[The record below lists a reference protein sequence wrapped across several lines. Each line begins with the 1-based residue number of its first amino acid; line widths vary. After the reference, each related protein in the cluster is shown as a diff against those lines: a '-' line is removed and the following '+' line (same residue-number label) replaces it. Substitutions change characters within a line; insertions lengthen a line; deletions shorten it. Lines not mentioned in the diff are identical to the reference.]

1 MEGSAV
7 NPVDQR
13 SATVIVGV
21 DDDAGDLDVLERE
34 LWKRYGQDY
43 AVLCEGS
50 PSHALETLRRLRDQ
64 DRPVA
69 LVLAAQRMA
78 EMEGVEFLRRVHDL
92 HPTAKR
98 ALLMRWGDRSS
109 AEPML
114 RAMSLGAFD
123 YHIPKPST
131 PPDEQ
136 FHVLVGQFL
145 YEWTQAHGAGFKP
158 VRIVG
163 ERGAARLHQLRDL
176 LARTGVLYDVYEPDT
191 AEGQELLEATG
202 TSADDLPLVFVL
214 DIPLANPSNAQIA
227 DAFGQL
233 HPSRRVN
240 TASLKRTM
248 DVTIVGAGPA
258 GLGAAVYAASEGLD
272 TLIVE
277 REALGGQAG
286 TSSLIRNFLGF
297 PTGISGASL
306 TAKAYEQAWLFGA
319 GFIFVQAVTG
329 LRAGSD
335 GHHVVL
341 SDGTQ
346 VSSRAVLVATGATYR
361 RLGIPSLERLH
372 GTGVFYGPAVAEA
385 QALTNQ
391 RVFVAGGGN
400 SAGQA
405 ALHLANYAE
414 HVAVVVRG
422 DSLTASMSEYL
433 IKEIDATANIE
444 VRVRTEVM
452 GGEGHGR
459 LEALVLHDRVTGERR
474 REPAAALFVLIGA
487 QPHTD
492 WLPPV
497 IKRDDWGYV
506 LTGQELLRGGKPHPS
521 WPLERQPMLL
531 ETSVPGVFAAGD
543 VRARS
548 VKRVASAVGEGAIAI
563 QLIHDYLAKG

>member
-1 MEGSAV
+1 M
-7 NPVDQR
+7 DQR

-21 DDDAGDLDVLERE
+21 EDDAGDLDVLQRE
-34 LWKRYGQDY
+34 LSKRYGQDY
-43 AVLCEGS
+43 TVLCQGS
-50 PSHALETLRRLRDQ
+50 PSQALETLRRLRGH

-69 LVLAAQRMA
+69 LVLAAQWMA
-78 EMEGVEFLRRVHDL
+78 EMEGIEFLRRVHDL
-92 HPTAKR
+92 YPTAKR
-98 ALLMRWGDRSS
+98 VLLIRWGDRSS

-123 YHIPKPST
+123 YYIPKPTT

-145 YEWTQAHGAGFKP
+145 YEWAQAHGAGFKP

-163 ERGAARLHQLRDL
+163 EPGASRLHQLRDL
-176 LARTGVLYDVYEPDT
+176 LARTGVLYDIYQPDT
-191 AEGQELLEATG
+191 PEGQQLLEAAG
-202 TSADDLPLVFVL
+202 TSANDLPLVFVL
-214 DIPLANPSNAQIA
+214 DIPLANPSNADLA
-227 DAFGQL
+227 GAFGRL
-233 HPSRRVN
+233 HPSRRVD
-240 TASLKRTM
+240 TASLNRTI

-277 REALGGQAG
+277 RETLGGQAG

-306 TAKAYEQAWLFGA
+306 ATKAYEQAWLFGA
-319 GFIFVQAVTG
+319 GFLFAHAVTG
-329 LRAGSD
+329 LRVNGD
-335 GHHVVL
+335 GYHVLL

-361 RLGIPSLERLH
+361 RLGVPSLENLN
-372 GTGVFYGPAVAEA
+372 GTGVFYGAAVAEA

-405 ALHLANYAE
+405 ALHLADYAQ
-414 HVAVVVRG
+414 HVTVVVRG
-422 DSLTASMSEYL
+422 DSLTATMSEYL
-433 IKEIDATANIE
+433 IKEIDATANID
-444 VRVRTEVM
+444 VKVRTEVI

-459 LEALVLHDRVTGERR
+459 LDALVLHDRATGERR

-492 WLPPV
+492 WLPPA
-497 IKRDDWGYV
+497 IKRDDWGYI
-506 LTGQELLRGGKPHPS
+506 LTGQELLRAGKPPPS
-521 WPLERQPMLL
+521 WPLERPPMLL

-548 VKRVASAVGEGAIAI
+548 VKRVASAVGDGAIAI
-563 QLIHDYLAKG
+563 QLIHHYLAQG

>member
-1 MEGSAV
+1 M

-21 DDDAGDLDVLERE
+21 DDDDGDLDVLQRE
-34 LWKRYGQDY
+34 LSKRYGQDY
-43 AVLCEGS
+43 AVICDGS
-50 PSHALETLRRLRDQ
+50 PSHAMETLRRLRDQ
-64 DRPVA
+64 DRLVA
-69 LVLAAQRMA
+69 LVLAAQWMA

-92 HPTAKR
+92 YPTAKR
-98 ALLMRWGDRSS
+98 ALLIQWGDRSS

-123 YHIPKPST
+123 YHIAKPST

-145 YEWTQAHGAGFKP
+145 YEWAQAHGAGFKP

-163 ERGAARLHQLRDL
+163 EPGGSRLHQLRDL

-191 AEGQELLEATG
+191 AEGGALLEAVG
-202 TSADDLPLVFVL
+202 MSADDLPLVFVL
-214 DIPLANPSNAQIA
+214 DIPLANPSNEDIA
-227 DAFGQL
+227 AAFGQL
-233 HPSRRVN
+233 HPSRHVD
-240 TASLKRTM
+240 TASLNRTI

-277 REALGGQAG
+277 RETLGGQAG

-297 PTGISGASL
+297 PAGISGAAL
-306 TAKAYEQAWLFGA
+306 TTKAYEQAWLFGA
-319 GFIFVQAVTG
+319 GFAFAHTVTG
-329 LRAGSD
+329 LRVSGD
-335 GHHVVL
+335 GHHL
-341 SDGTQ
+341 IMSDGTQ
-346 VSSRAVLVATGATYR
+346 VTSRAVLIATGAAYR
-361 RLGIPSLERLH
+361 RLGTPSLERLT
-372 GTGVFYGPAVAEA
+372 GTGVFYGAAVAEA
-385 QALTNQ
+385 RALANQ

-414 HVAVVVRG
+414 HVTVVVRG
-422 DSLTASMSEYL
+422 ESLAATMSEYL
-433 IKEIDATANIE
+433 IKEIDVTANID
-444 VRVRTEVM
+444 VKVRTEVV

-459 LEALVLHDRVTGERR
+459 LEALVLHDRATGQRR

-506 LTGQELLRGGKPHPS
+506 LTGQELLRAGKPPPS
-521 WPLERQPMLL
+521 WPLERQPMVL
-531 ETSVPGVFAAGD
+531 ETSVPGIFAAGD

-563 QLIHDYLAKG
+563 QLIHHYLAKR

>member
-1 MEGSAV
+1 MLMEGSAV

-286 TSSLIRNFLGF
+286 TSSLIRNLLGF

-306 TAKAYEQAWLFGA
+306 TTKSLRASLAVRRRLYFRASRDRLAGWQRRASRGSLRRHPGELPGRPGCDRSDLPAIGHSQPGEAARDRGLLRCRGCRGA
-319 GFIFVQAVTG
+319 GTDESAG
-329 LRAGSD
+329 LRG
-335 GHHVVL
+335 
-341 SDGTQ
+341 
-346 VSSRAVLVATGATYR
+346 
-361 RLGIPSLERLH
+361 
-372 GTGVFYGPAVAEA
+372 
-385 QALTNQ
+385 
-391 RVFVAGGGN
+391 
-400 SAGQA
+400 
-405 ALHLANYAE
+405 
-414 HVAVVVRG
+414 
-422 DSLTASMSEYL
+422 
-433 IKEIDATANIE
+433 
-444 VRVRTEVM
+444 
-452 GGEGHGR
+452 
-459 LEALVLHDRVTGERR
+459 RR
-474 REPAAALFVLIGA
+474 RELGWPGCPASGELRRAGRCCGSRRFADREHVRIFDQGDRRHR
-487 QPHTD
+487 QH
-492 WLPPV
+492 
-497 IKRDDWGYV
+497 R
-506 LTGQELLRGGKPHPS
+506 GQGEDRGRG
-521 WPLERQPMLL
+521 R
-531 ETSVPGVFAAGD
+531 
-543 VRARS
+543 
-548 VKRVASAVGEGAIAI
+548 
-563 QLIHDYLAKG
+563 